1 MSRRLPT
8 FFAAVEGHLDDI
20 LVAEHEDPN
29 LSYPTQLLR
38 RLRFDEKQRVLGR
51 SHQHQDVGI
60 APGVEPAVDILSD
73 LCTYKTKIVKLCAR
87 HFGLHG
93 LSYLTSANER
103 NPWSK
108 AITLYR
114 LLSFQSANSSSRRS
128 VSGCIVY
135 ILWQFEIEPLPSPQ
149 LFLKIVSWLPVG
161 QRDKVVQVPAKV
173 DLAREHA
180 S

>member
-1 MSRRLPT
+1 MYTRNSFYEDEGEVPSLLAEIDRLKRKALSR
-8 FFAAVEGHLDDI
+8 
-20 LVAEHEDPN
+20 
-29 LSYPTQLLR
+29 
-38 RLRFDEKQRVLGR
+38 
-51 SHQHQDVGI
+51 
-60 APGVEPAVDILSD
+60 GVN
-73 LCTYKTKIVKLCAR
+73 
-87 HFGLHG
+87 
-93 LSYLTSANER
+93 LTSANER